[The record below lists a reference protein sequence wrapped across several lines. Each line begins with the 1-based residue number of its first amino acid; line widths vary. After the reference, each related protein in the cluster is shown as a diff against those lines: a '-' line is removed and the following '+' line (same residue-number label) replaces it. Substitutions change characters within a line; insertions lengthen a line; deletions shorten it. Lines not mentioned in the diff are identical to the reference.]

1 MINSFRPVYVYSLAY
16 SLFTVPF
23 IFLVLRREK
32 NSFLLFFVVTFLPWV
47 RVPNITFQ
55 HAALSTTGDTGLRL
69 GCTGLWH
76 RPGVQFLLCT
86 AFHRLSAVF
95 SFYPLK
101 IPFCPSWFPHYE
113 GFFLIEKISSH
124 FQLPA
129 RVAALF
135 FDSCFPFF
143 LFLSSCEE
151 IFLVL
156 LGAWSLPLIF
166 SRCSGEL
173 FHL

>member
-101 IPFCPSWFPHYE
+101 IPFCPSWFPHCE
-113 GFFLIEKISSH
+113 GIFPRVGTFPCI
-124 FQLPA
+124 QLPA
-129 RVAALF
+129 RVTIPF
-135 FDSCFPFF
+135 FDSSFISF
-143 LFLSSCEE
+143 
-151 IFLVL
+151 VL
-156 LGAWSLPLIF
+156 LGYKGIFFFLPF
-166 SRCSGEL
+166 
-173 FHL
+173 